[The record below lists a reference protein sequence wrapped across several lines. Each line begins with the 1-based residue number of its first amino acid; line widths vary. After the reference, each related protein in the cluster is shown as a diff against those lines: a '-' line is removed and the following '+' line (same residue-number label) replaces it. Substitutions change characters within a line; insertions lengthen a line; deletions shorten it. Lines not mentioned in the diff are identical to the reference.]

1 MSNIQLN
8 TGTPPLPPDWS
19 ADVKTDASDVAGLG
33 AKIGLFALAAFIA
46 WGTLVPIDSAVHAP
60 GSVIAQGRN
69 KLLQHKTG
77 GTVRKIHAVEGQV
90 IKKGDPI
97 VELDPAVDQA
107 QLSQYKARYARLAAI
122 KARLSAEKAGGNG
135 KIKSQNDSVE
145 EIEASLE
152 TTGSSDATNSD
163 PMFVEQQRE
172 FTKGRDAIAAE
183 VAALEERVDGNRRQ
197 RKGLQSREVLLR
209 EQVALLSKQ
218 RASLQRL
225 VNADHVPK
233 QRLWE
238 VEGQLLDRRNE
249 LDRIQTEKEA
259 LANAIAEIQSTITN
273 VKSKDQRVTS
283 EKMTEILSGL
293 DELKDQIVAA
303 ESLLK
308 DTVVRAPVDGR
319 IFNMRLVTEGG
330 VVTPGDAF
338 AEIVPEGAAV
348 ELLARVRPEDVA
360 YVHVGQEAEMR
371 ITALNARIFD
381 KVPGEVVYVAA
392 DATEDRRTGE
402 RYFEVRGRLK
412 SEEMSKQSGV
422 AITPGMNG
430 EVFLKGKKRSFLA
443 YLLQPI
449 TDGISTAFK
458 EPH

>member
-1 MSNIQLN
+1 MTQIQLN
-8 TGTPPLPPDWS
+8 SGPVLPPDWS
-19 ADVKTDASDVAGLG
+19 AEVKTEAGDVTGLG

-46 WGTLVPIDSAVHAP
+46 WGAFVPIDSAVQAP
-60 GSVIAQGRN
+60 GSVVALGRN

-77 GTVRKIHAVEGQV
+77 GTIRKILAVEGQV

-107 QLSQYKARYARLAAI
+107 QLTQYKARYARLAAI
-122 KARLSAEKAGGNG
+122 KARLAAEKAGGNG
-135 KIKSQNDSVE
+135 KLKSLGKSVE
-145 EIEASLE
+145 ENSLSTE
-152 TTGSSDATNSD
+152 VADDADGQAAD
-163 PMFVEQQRE
+163 PLFVEQQRE

-183 VAALEERVDGNRRQ
+183 VAALEERVDGSRRQ

-225 VNADHVPK
+225 VSKDHVPK

-238 VEGQLLDRRNE
+238 VEGQLLERRNQ
-249 LDRIQTEKEA
+249 LDQIQTEKEA
-259 LANAIAEIQSTITN
+259 IANSIAEIQSTITN

-283 EKMTEILSGL
+283 EKMTEILSGM
-293 DELKDQIVAA
+293 DELKDQIFAA
-303 ESLLK
+303 ETLLK

-338 AEIVPEGAAV
+338 AEIVPDGAVV

-360 YVHVGQEAEMR
+360 YVHVGQEAEML

-381 KVPGEVVYVAA
+381 KVPGEVVFIAA

-430 EVFLKGKKRSFLA
+430 EVFLKGKRRSFLA